1 MRQNRGEKRGEG
13 EQRDRGGKCDLGGV
27 SVAGPAAPPAAGET
41 EAQRERNSDAMRPGG
56 A

>member
-1 MRQNRGEKRGEG
+1 LRQNRGEKRGEG

-27 SVAGPAAPPAAGET
+27 GVAGPAAPPAAGEA
-41 EAQRERNSDAMRPGG
+41 EARRERNSDAMRPGG